1 MNIYT
6 VPLND
11 SVLLNN
17 YSSKI
22 PGNWNK

>member
-11 SVLLNN
+11 CVLLNN

-22 PGNWNK
+22 HGNWNK